1 MADPFLLY
9 HASSAER
16 LLNLVTLPPVRICT
30 GALTHASPCCEYGFQ
45 ARFPVEA
52 FATLFGSV
60 KCNSL
65 RHRLWLVLISNRRH
79 EQEAC
84 AFTAAL
90 NIEQPVE
97 SPGRNEEH
105 AASQEFTAT

>member
-1 MADPFLLY
+1 M
-9 HASSAER
+9 
-16 LLNLVTLPPVRICT
+16 
-30 GALTHASPCCEYGFQ
+30 
-45 ARFPVEA
+45 
-52 FATLFGSV
+52 
-60 KCNSL
+60 
-65 RHRLWLVLISNRRH
+65 LISNRRH

-105 AASQEFTAT
+105 AASQEFTAK